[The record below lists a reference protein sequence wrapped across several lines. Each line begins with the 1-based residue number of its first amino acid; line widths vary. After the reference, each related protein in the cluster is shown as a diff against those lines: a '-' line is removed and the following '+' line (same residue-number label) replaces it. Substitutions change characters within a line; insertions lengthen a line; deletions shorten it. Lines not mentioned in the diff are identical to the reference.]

1 MKNFLLVTIL
11 VWCLAGCGDDKPVVE
26 EVPVLNASMIDDE
39 QAVYDYMNKYGSQH
53 EALAKSYDRKSKLLI
68 FADPEK
74 AIWNIKRAITLHPT
88 LEYYQDVI
96 SLLMAGKRYR
106 EAAKFLRLLSTSLY
120 LKNAQGSHE
129 QIYLFNKPD
138 FETYYDYI
146 ISRYLAYGYVDSYDI
161 VNAEDAGIDKNRI
174 KKTLLK
180 DERFTLKEGTESY
193 ESLMLCFLSTEE
205 VETYCRSQ
213 VNFEKFMSNIPDLPE
228 TFHIDQTRLPKFN
241 YKHFYGDEFDEGPSL
256 VYITSH
262 FLNERQVN
270 PDRWLVY
277 NTIGKR
283 KLNNGL
289 WFLLYSVDTSQLGCP
304 IEMRHI
310 YYTLASYKPTGEI
323 IATKQIAW
331 QTDVSSAT
339 ANITPNSVV
348 VTEYKRAWKKA
359 YHKADFDNELLF
371 MNKFKDDEFTIQDDG
386 QIVKVSP
393 SAD

>member
-1 MKNFLLVTIL
+1 MRKILLLTIL
-11 VWCLAGCGDDKPVVE
+11 VWCLAGCGDDQPVAE
-26 EVPVLNASMIDDE
+26 EVPVLPASMIDNAQKVHE
-39 QAVYDYMNKYGSQH
+39 YINKHANQH
-53 EALAKSYDRKSKLLI
+53 ESLAKSYYRKSKLLI
-68 FADPEK
+68 IADPEK
-74 AIWNIKRAITLHPT
+74 AIWNIKRAITLHPK

-96 SLLMAGKRYR
+96 RLLMARRRYK
-106 EAAKFLRLLSTSLY
+106 EAARLLHLLSNTFY
-120 LKNAQGSHE
+120 LKYLQSDNKEA
-129 QIYLFNKPD
+129 YLFTKPD
-138 FETYYDYI
+138 FETYYDFI
-146 ISRYLAYGYVDSYDI
+146 ISEYMAYGYIDPYYI
-161 VNAEDAGIDKNRI
+161 ENAEEIGIDKQRI
-174 KKTLLK
+174 KKTLLD
-180 DERFTLKEGTESY
+180 DERFTVKEGTETY
-193 ESLMLCFLSTEE
+193 DKLMLCFLSTEE
-205 VETYCRSQ
+205 IETYCRSQ
-213 VNFEKFMSNIPDLPE
+213 VNFEKFMNHIPDLPE
-228 TFHIDQTRLPKFN
+228 TFDINQTRLPEFN
-241 YKHFYGDEFDEGPSL
+241 YKHFYGDEFEEGPSL
-256 VYITSH
+256 VYVTSH

-270 PDRWLVY
+270 PNTWLVY

-304 IEMRHI
+304 LEMRHI

-339 ANITPNSVV
+339 ANITQNSVV